1 MAFTRSNT
9 LRLFALSIIL
19 IVPMAAFAAD
29 NVGTPAGGGASIQWN
44 LNLRNSYDHIELR
57 VVDPDGESITSE
69 FDSGVQPSF
78 SASELGGNLKDGQYS
93 YQLRVVPNIPS
104 SVQINL
110 QKARKANDD
119 AAIRKILRDNGL
131 DTPSVQSGFI
141 MVLNGQ
147 IVRPGQKE
155 PTAHDDAASVK
166 SVASD
171 ATLGARATRPI
182 NAPQALDTVIPDDL
196 IVQSSTC
203 TGFDCVNGESFGFD
217 TFRLK
222 ENNLRIHFDDTS
234 ASAGFPAN
242 DWRIIANDSGSGGG
256 NFLAIEDSTAAR
268 NIFVAEAGAPTNGI
282 YLDST
287 GRVGFRQSAPG
298 LDLHMTTGDTPA
310 IRFEQSSASGFT
322 AQTWDIGANE
332 ANFFVRDLTGG
343 SRLSFRIRPGAP
355 TSSIDIAAS
364 GNVGIGTASPEQ
376 KLHVF
381 GTSTSDVLMGLGED
395 PDGSTGTQSA
405 MNIGYGGGS
414 FGRGAGFYNV
424 RPDTNAVAPNP
435 SLRFMTSNVV
445 RILLDNEGFIGL
457 GDTAST
463 GANPTSPIQYTN
475 GATTARLTTGGV
487 WQDSSSRK
495 AKEHIESLSADD
507 ARKALDELTPVT
519 YNYKTVPNDP
529 KVGFIAED
537 VPELVATPERE
548 GLSALDI
555 VAVVT
560 KVVQEQQKTIDALNQ
575 RLADLEKNQQ

>member
-1 MAFTRSNT
+1 MAFTRSLT
-9 LRLFALSIIL
+9 SRFLILSIIL
-19 IVPMAAFAAD
+19 IVPIAAFAAD
-29 NVGTPAGGGASIQWN
+29 NVGTPSGGGLSIEWSVKA
-44 LNLRNSYDHIELR
+44 RNYDHIELT
-57 VVDPDGESITSE
+57 VVGPDGESIQSD
-69 FDSGVQPSF
+69 FDSGVSPSF
-78 SASELGGNLKDGQYS
+78 GASDLGGSLKDGQYN
-93 YQLRVVPNIPS
+93 YQMRVVPNIS
-104 SVQINL
+104 SDVKINL
-110 QKARKANDD
+110 QKARAKNDD
-119 AAIRKILRDNGL
+119 AAIRKILRDNGI
-131 DTPSVQSGFI
+131 DTANVQSGYI
-141 MVLNGQ
+141 TVLNGQ
-147 IVRPGQKE
+147 IVRSGEKE
-155 PTAHDDAASVK
+155 PTAHDSASAAK

-182 NAPQALDTVIPDDL
+182 NAPQALDQVIADDL

-234 ASAGFPAN
+234 TSAGFPAN
-242 DWRIIANDSGSGGG
+242 DWRFIANDSGSGGG
-256 NFLAIEDSTAAR
+256 NFMAIEDSTAGR
-268 NIFVAEAGAPTNGI
+268 NIFVAEAGTPSNGI

-287 GRVGFRQSAPG
+287 GRVGFRNSAPG

-310 IRFEQSSASGFT
+310 VRFEQTNASGFT

-364 GNVGIGTASPEQ
+364 GNVGVGTASPEQ
-376 KLHVF
+376 KLHIF
-381 GTSTSDVLMGLGED
+381 STSTTDAIMGLGED

-405 MNIGYGGGS
+405 LNIGYAGAS
-414 FGRGAGFYNV
+414 FGRAVGFFNV

-435 SLRFMTSNVV
+435 SLRFLTGNTV
-445 RILLDNEGFIGL
+445 RLLIDNEGFIGL

-463 GANPTSPIQYTN
+463 GANPTSPIQFTS
-475 GATTARLTTGGV
+475 GASTARLTTTGV
-487 WQDSSSRK
+487 WQDASSRK

-519 YNYKTVPNDP
+519 YNYKTLPTDP

-537 VPELVATPERE
+537 VPDLVATPERD

-575 RLADLEKNQQ
+575 RIADLEKNQQ